1 MQLSISLGRGE
12 LVRQGLQD
20 LNAEIPKIGRRGI
33 RTVMERI
40 KRRMQVYP
48 PERPGQSR
56 TGSHPVLGTTY
67 IAVRYR
73 RTGRLGRSWVIERNG
88 NTGYILKNDARSPR
102 YGRRYT
108 KYVVGD
114 AYGQS
119 QAWMHKGRW
128 QVTRDVVEEEVAKL
142 PAPIEQEITMVA
154 RRIS

>member
-1 MQLSISLGRGE
+1 MKLSITLGRGE

-20 LNAEIPKIGRRGI
+20 LNAEVPQIGRRGI

-40 KRRMQVYP
+40 KRRMQAYP

-56 TGSHPVLGTTY
+56 TGSHAVLGTTY

-73 RTGRLGRSWVIERNG
+73 RTGRLGRSWVIERDG
-88 NTGYILKNDARSPR
+88 NTGYIIKNDARNR

-108 KYVVGD
+108 RYVVGD

-119 QAWMHKGRW
+119 QAWMHQGRW
-128 QVTRDVVEEEVAKL
+128 QVLRDVVEEELAKL
-142 PAPIEQEITMVA
+142 PPQIENEITMVA
-154 RRIS
+154 RRI